1 MNQSTPST
9 SSKRMYVV
17 SGATGHTGKIVA
29 ESLLA
34 RGQKVR
40 VIGRDAERLQHFVRL
55 GAEPFVG
62 SLEDADAVARAF
74 AGAQAVYAMIPPS
87 MRAEGF
93 RSYQNRVAE
102 AMISAIRMNEVKHVV
117 ALSSVGAELPDKTG
131 PVAGLHDFEQKL
143 NTLDGVNVLVLR
155 PGFFMENAIFTIR
168 LIKSMGFDG
177 GATKADVPVPM
188 IATRDIGAY
197 AARRLLALDF
207 SGKSVQ
213 ELHGPRDVTMR
224 ESARI
229 LGAAIGKPDLNYVE
243 FSYDDAVNG
252 MTQMG
257 LPREIAE
264 SFTELSR
271 ATNEGLVKFHRPRT
285 ALTATPTT
293 LEEFAPDF
301 AAAYQQS

>member
-1 MNQSTPST
+1 
-9 SSKRMYVV
+9 MYVV
-17 SGATGHTGKIVA
+17 TGATGHTGKVVA
-29 ESLLA
+29 EELLA
-34 RGQKVR
+34 KGQKVR
-40 VIGRDAERLQHFVRL
+40 VIGRDAERLQPLVRL
-55 GAEPFVG
+55 GAEPFAG
-62 SLEDADAVARAF
+62 SLEDAAAVARAF

-87 MRAEGF
+87 MLAAGF
-93 RSYQNRVAE
+93 RQYQNRVAD
-102 AMISAIRMNEVKHVV
+102 AMISAIRKNGVQHVV
-117 ALSSVGAELPDKTG
+117 ALSSMGAELPDKTG

-143 NTLDGVNVLVLR
+143 NALDGVNVLMLR
-155 PGFFMENAIFTIR
+155 PAFFMENAFFTIR

-177 GATKADVPVPM
+177 GATKGDMPVPM

-207 SGKSVQ
+207 PGKSVQ
-213 ELHGPRDVTMR
+213 ELHGPRDVTPR
-224 ESARI
+224 EVSRI

-243 FSYDDAVNG
+243 FSYEDAVNG

-264 SFTELSR
+264 SFVELSR

-293 LEEFAPDF
+293 LEEFAPVF
-301 AAAYQQS
+301 AAAYQKS